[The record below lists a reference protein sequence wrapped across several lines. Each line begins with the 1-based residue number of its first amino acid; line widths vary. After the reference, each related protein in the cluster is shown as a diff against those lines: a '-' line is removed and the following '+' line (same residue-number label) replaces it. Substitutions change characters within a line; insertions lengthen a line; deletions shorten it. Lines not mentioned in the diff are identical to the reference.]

1 MIAIFFGSFIS
12 TLIVSTIN
20 IAIPVLTEH
29 FNSNLAYF
37 IATLIVVVAPICLFI
52 PKIRR
57 IEEAQKERGIRADGQ

>member
-29 FNSNLAYF
+29 F
-37 IATLIVVVAPICLFI
+37 VVVALPICLFI
-52 PKIRR
+52 PKNLR
-57 IEEAQKERGIRADGQ
+57 IEEAQKNAA